1 MKIVKYALIVE
12 QMLSS
17 FSKKSPL
24 TWFKVLWEYLKN
36 KPVESPI
43 ISNRRRKP
51 LLFPTELNTKR
62 RFFIRNMGTAG
73 GTIRKHAIYG
83 ILTGLTKIDMT
94 KYGGY
99 LDFVITKGRIQ
110 SLYNKMNMSQGMVTT
125 FQPVVASLLWE
136 EVWTQFNNDIA

>member
-1 MKIVKYALIVE
+1 M
-12 QMLSS
+12 
-17 FSKKSPL
+17 
-24 TWFKVLWEYLKN
+24 
-36 KPVESPI
+36 
-43 ISNRRRKP
+43 R
-51 LLFPTELNTKR
+51 
-62 RFFIRNMGTAG
+62 TAG

-83 ILTGLTKIDMT
+83 ILMGLTKIDMT

-136 EVWTQFNNDIA
+136 EV

>member
-1 MKIVKYALIVE
+1 M
-12 QMLSS
+12 
-17 FSKKSPL
+17 
-24 TWFKVLWEYLKN
+24 
-36 KPVESPI
+36 
-43 ISNRRRKP
+43 R
-51 LLFPTELNTKR
+51 
-62 RFFIRNMGTAG
+62 TAG

-83 ILTGLTKIDMT
+83 ILTGLAKIDMT

-136 EVWTQFNNDIA
+136 EV